1 MAKKKEKNEWSGG
14 EEGGESL
21 PQKLVG
27 GGTKIYLYYTAA
39 AHDITLNQ
47 TAKVLLQQFCRRPAS
62 HNEGELSHGRDVAG
76 ASCHIGVDL
85 LRGRMSAP
93 PGAACRGAGRD
104 VAGRDV

>member
-47 TAKVLLQQFCRRPAS
+47 TAKVLLQQFCIPW
-62 HNEGELSHGRDVAG
+62 G
-76 ASCHIGVDL
+76 
-85 LRGRMSAP
+85 
-93 PGAACRGAGRD
+93 
-104 VAGRDV
+104 